1 MTLLQEQKRIEI
13 TRTPVLVRHVTEWVM
28 GVVGALAA
36 VVGAYMYYAPT
47 DWFLADLAEAWY
59 LGMFVGAGILL
70 AAAFG
75 VFARKA
81 YLGDRSWTGQT
92 IFTSGLAIVAL
103 AGAVTF
109 AVIWIL

>member
-1 MTLLQEQKRIEI
+1 MTLLQERMRTEI
-13 TRTPVLVRHVTEWVM
+13 TRTPGVVRHVTEWVM

-36 VVGAYMYYAPT
+36 VAGAYLYYAPT
-47 DWFLADLAEAWY
+47 NWFLADLAESWY
-59 LGMFVGAGILL
+59 LGMFIGAGVLL

-75 VFARKA
+75 VFAHKA
-81 YLGDRSWTGQT
+81 YLGDRSWTGQAM
-92 IFTSGLAIVAL
+92 FTTGLAIVAL

>member
-1 MTLLQEQKRIEI
+1 MTLLQERTRTEI
-13 TRTPVLVRHVTEWVM
+13 TRTPVIVRHVTEWVM
-28 GVVGALAA
+28 GVIGALAA
-36 VVGAYMYYAPT
+36 VVGVYMFYAPT
-47 DWFLADLAEAWY
+47 NWFLANLAEGWY
-59 LGMFVGAGILL
+59 FGMFIGAGILL

-81 YLGDRSWTGQT
+81 YLGDRSWTGQAM
-92 IFTSGLAIVAL
+92 FTTGLAILAL